1 MNNSCQS
8 AEKKSLRQNKPIDCG
23 AVLLEQVPRLSAY
36 PKLIRQFLVFALQK
50 LICEDRINAFLTGN
64 AMTQD
69 FAFIDQV
76 FQFLKIDFGTGVRD
90 IENIPPKGRVIIV
103 VNHPLG
109 GLDGLALLRLVS
121 NVRRDVR
128 IVVNE
133 LLLHISQ
140 LNNLLLPVDVIGG
153 KTKKADIYRVRQA
166 LNNDE
171 AVIIFP
177 AGEVSR
183 AGAKGIR
190 DRHWLPGFIQLA
202 NAVRSP
208 ILPIHIKARNSALF
222 YAISRISQPL
232 SMLMLPREMLG
243 FKGKIS
249 FTIGQAIAPGVIKGL
264 PLSRRK
270 QAKLVSDYL
279 RRIGSG
285 KTPLFRTQMQLIERC
300 DRHAI
305 QAELYQ
311 AELLGKTADKNT
323 IFLFDGRDQSVVLEE
338 IGRLRERTYRFV
350 GAGTG
355 QCKDLDNFDN
365 YYRHLILWDESACE
379 IVGAYRLGEIWKW
392 PHRDHRLL
400 YSSTLFDYSEDAAE
414 LFTAGLELGRRFV
427 QPEYWGKRS
436 LDYLWQ
442 GIGAYL
448 ARHPQLKYL
457 FGPVSLSH
465 NLPKKARDLLVCHY
479 AHYYP
484 DPQNLANA
492 KTPYVCDADTE
503 SKYAKQDNDDDSEAA
518 FKVLKSQLAFLGIKI
533 PTLYKQYT
541 DVCWNGGTRFCGFNI
556 DENFGYCVDGL
567 VVVDLDQVKPKK
579 RSRYIERNNVAK
591 PVSLSP

>member
-1 MNNSCQS
+1 MNDQK
-8 AEKKSLRQNKPIDCG
+8 AVKKLIQRNKPIDCG

-36 PKLIRQFLVFALQK
+36 PALIRQFLIFALQK
-50 LICEDRINAFLTGN
+50 LVCEDRINAFLIDN
-64 AMTQD
+64 AMTRD

-76 FQFLKIDFGTGVRD
+76 FQHLKIDYEAGGRD
-90 IENIPPKGRVIIV
+90 IENIPPKGRMIIV
-103 VNHPLG
+103 ANHPLG

-140 LNNLLLPVDVIGG
+140 LNNLSLPVDVISG
-153 KTKKADIYRVRQA
+153 KTKKADICRVRQA

-183 AGAKGIR
+183 AGAKGIC

-202 NAVRSP
+202 NATRSP
-208 ILPIHIKARNSALF
+208 ILPIHIKARNSAVF
-222 YAISRISQPL
+222 YAISRINQPL

-243 FKGKIS
+243 FKGKIF
-249 FTIGQAIAPGVIKGL
+249 FTIGQAIAPGVIEGL
-264 PLSRRK
+264 PLSRKK
-270 QAKLVSDYL
+270 QAKLVSDHL

-285 KTPLFRTQMQLIERC
+285 KTPLFATQMQLVEKC
-300 DRHAI
+300 DRHAV
-305 QAELYQ
+305 QAELNQ
-311 AELLGKTADKNT
+311 AEILGQTADNNI
-323 IFLFDGRDQSVVLEE
+323 IFLFDGMDQSVVLNE
-338 IGRLRERTYRFV
+338 IGRLRERTFRFV
-350 GAGTG
+350 GEGTG
-355 QCKDLDNFDN
+355 QCIDLDDFDY

-392 PHRDHRLL
+392 PHHDHRLL
-400 YSSTLFDYSEDAAE
+400 YSSTLFDYDKDAAE
-414 LFTAGLELGRRFV
+414 LFTAGLELGRSFV

-448 ARHPQLKYL
+448 ARNQQVKYL
-457 FGPVSLSH
+457 FGPVSLSQ
-465 NLPKKARDLLVCHY
+465 NLPKKARDLLVCY
-479 AHYYP
+479 YGQYYP

-492 KTPYVCDADTE
+492 KTPYFC
-503 SKYAKQDNDDDSEAA
+503 DDDTKLLYVGQGDDGDSEMA
-518 FKVLKSQLAFLGIKI
+518 FTALKSRLASMGTKI

-541 DVCWNGGTRFCGFNI
+541 DLCLPGGTRFCGFNL
-556 DENFGYCVDGL
+556 DETFGYCVDGL
-567 VVVDLDQVKPKK
+567 VVVDLNQVKPKK
-579 RSRYIERNNVAK
+579 RARYIERHFLA
-591 PVSLSP
+591 